1 MARVMTSG
9 VKGSNIEVAGKCPSP
24 NRTAASTL
32 AIQKIAI
39 SRPSISGVADEFSQ
53 PGQHTHHEQA
63 QQNLL
68 IDASIKRGEQSLPCR
83 RLRSFEIKNLCL
95 FTELRHESRD

>member
-32 AIQKIAI
+32 AIQKIAVVG
-39 SRPSISGVADEFSQ
+39 RPSAV
-53 PGQHTHHEQA
+53 
-63 QQNLL
+63 
-68 IDASIKRGEQSLPCR
+68 
-83 RLRSFEIKNLCL
+83 
-95 FTELRHESRD
+95 